1 MDLKAYLEL
10 VANVVPS
17 GIEGDED
24 GKVYI
29 SKFDNSYITRVG
41 MEEDVKFLADND
53 ITEELT
59 NGVGFSPNQHMWYGW
74 SHRAMGRFTIGSTC
88 KKGDCHYRAANV
100 EDMLE
105 QARESWTDDF
115 HTNVNARVA
124 MPGKIHVSWEY
135 TADTPNPDLQGKVS
149 GVDWAYDPDNFGRG
163 EWVAK
168 TMEDAKQMAI
178 DFNEGVS

>member
-17 GIEGDED
+17 GIGGDGD
-24 GKVYI
+24 GKVYS

-59 NGVGFSPNQHMWYGW
+59 HGVGFSPNQHMWYGW
-74 SHRAMGRFTIGSTC
+74 SHRAMGGFTIGSTC
-88 KKGDCHYRAANV
+88 KKGDSHYRSDDVNGALEAAI
-100 EDMLE
+100 EF
-105 QARESWTDDF
+105 WTDDF
-115 HTNVNARVA
+115 HTNVTARVS
-124 MPGKIHVSWEY
+124 MPGLIHVSWDY
-135 TADTPNPDLQGKVS
+135 TDKVPNEKLRGAIS
-149 GVDWAYDPDNFGRG
+149 GVDVSYELGRG

-178 DFNEGVS
+178 DFHEGVS

>member
-59 NGVGFSPNQHMWYGW
+59 NGFLAKS
-74 SHRAMGRFTIGSTC
+74 SHRRRWGVGGIGLWRTQW
-88 KKGDCHYRAANV
+88 R
-100 EDMLE
+100 
-105 QARESWTDDF
+105 
-115 HTNVNARVA
+115 
-124 MPGKIHVSWEY
+124 
-135 TADTPNPDLQGKVS
+135 
-149 GVDWAYDPDNFGRG
+149 GVIA
-163 EWVAK
+163 
-168 TMEDAKQMAI
+168 
-178 DFNEGVS
+178 

>member
-10 VANVVPS
+10 VAKVVPS

-41 MEEDVKFLADND
+41 MEEDVKFLADLE

-59 NGVGFSPNQHMWYGW
+59 HGVGFSPLRNKWFGW
-74 SHRAMGRFTIGSTC
+74 SHRACHGFTIGSKC
-88 KKGDCHYRAANV
+88 KKGDYHYRSDDVNGALEAAIKF
-100 EDMLE
+100 
-105 QARESWTDDF
+105 WTDDF
-115 HTNVNARVA
+115 HTNVTARVS
-124 MPGKIHVSWEY
+124 MPGLIHVSWVY
-135 TADTPNPDLQGKVS
+135 SDKVSNEKLRSTTS
-149 GVDWAYDPDNFGRG
+149 GVDVSYELGRG

-178 DFNEGVS
+178 DFHEGVS